1 MSSVS
6 RDRLEAELVGIR
18 GLVLDV
24 DDTILDTRAAM
35 ITAGTVALG
44 VLWPDRETDHE
55 PMARRYFDDPG
66 RWFARYA
73 SGEVPFNDMRV
84 ARIEEV
90 ASAFGVTTPDG
101 ALTRYA
107 TAYDPAFRGAQ
118 RLFDDTGDLLALAR
132 SARLPV
138 ALLTNSAEA
147 PTTLK
152 LEVLGL
158 LEAFD
163 AVVTTDT
170 LGFGKPDPRVYLEAT
185 RLLGVPAGACV
196 CVGDNLDWDVLGARA
211 AGLGAVWLDR
221 AGTDTALELVRVS
234 DLHELT
240 DALREVLDRMG
251 SEQGQNRV
259 ASSDL
264 GPRAATGSIPDRS

>member
-1 MSSVS
+1 MNGS
-6 RDRLEAELVGIR
+6 RLLDELGGIR

-44 VLWPDRETDHE
+44 VLWPDRAHEHE

-73 SGEVPFNDMRV
+73 SGEVPFDDMRT

-90 ASAFGVTTPDG
+90 AAAFSVTTPEG
-101 ALTRYA
+101 ALARYA
-107 TAYDPAFRGAQ
+107 MAYDPAFRGAQ
-118 RLFDDTGDLLALAR
+118 RLFDDAGDLLALAR
-132 SARLPV
+132 AARLPV
-138 ALLTNSAEA
+138 ALLTNSAAA

-170 LGFGKPDPRVYLEAT
+170 LGFGKPDPRVYLEAA
-185 RLLGVPAGACV
+185 RLLGVPAWTCV
-196 CVGDNLDWDVLGARA
+196 CVGDNLDWDVLGAQA

-221 AGTDTALELVRVS
+221 AGQGTKRDVVRVS

-240 DALREVLDRMG
+240 DALRQVLGRGDDVEDEGGAERFGTSGSDR
-251 SEQGQNRV
+251 
-259 ASSDL
+259 
-264 GPRAATGSIPDRS
+264 